1 VWIVATIYLVA
12 ALWLAIYSG
21 NILWLTLRY
30 WRTRRKG
37 LPPLPCTT
45 FPHVTVQLPIF
56 NEVHVVERL
65 IEAVVSLDYPRD
77 RLQIQVLDDSTD
89 ETTALLQLLVA
100 RYQTQGVDI
109 ELIHRDQRTGYKAG
123 ALAKGLA
130 TAKGEFIAI
139 FDADFVPPSDWLKRT
154 VPALLA
160 HPEAAFVQTR
170 WGHINATY
178 SPLTMAQAIILDAHF
193 GIEHPARQRSGY
205 FMNFNGTAGLWR
217 RSCIEAIG
225 GWKED
230 TLTEDLDLSYRAQ
243 LAGWRPL
250 YLPDVIAPA
259 EVPPQMAAF
268 KNQQFRWAKGSAQ
281 CLRRLAGS
289 LWRSDYSFETRLQGL
304 IHLSGYFT
312 HPLMLVI
319 LLLSLPLIWYG
330 WPTRLPLAYLSFA
343 SLGPPIIFTASQY
356 VLYARSPQG
365 ITWWRRA
372 LYVPLVLL
380 LGAGIAPNNARAIIE
395 GLLDRSSEF
404 RRTPKFRVEQ
414 RQDQWAD
421 KVYVLRVSTDILLDL
436 FFTLYALVTM
446 AAAWWRQEVW
456 FLPFLALYAGGFGLV
471 TGTSLWQNRQHRALQ
486 RAKWISQWT
495 TSSRRASPN

>member
-1 VWIVATIYLVA
+1 MWIVAAVYLVA

-21 NILWLTLRY
+21 NSLWLTLRY

-45 FPHVTVQLPIF
+45 FPCVTVQLPIF
-56 NEVHVVERL
+56 NEIHVVERL

-100 RYQTQGVDI
+100 RYQAQGVDI

-139 FDADFVPPSDWLKRT
+139 FDADFVPSPDWLKRT

-170 WGHINATY
+170 WGHINAAY
-178 SPLTMAQAIILDAHF
+178 SQLTMAQAIILDAHF

-217 RSCIEAIG
+217 RSCIEAVG
-225 GWKED
+225 GWKGD

-250 YLPDVIAPA
+250 YLLDVITPA

-281 CLRRLAGS
+281 CLRRLAGPI
-289 LWRSDYSFETRLQGL
+289 WRSEHPLETRLQGL

-343 SLGPPIIFTASQY
+343 SLGPLIIFTASQY

-365 ITWWRRA
+365 IAWWRRA
-372 LYVPLVLL
+372 LHVPLVLL
-380 LGAGIAPNNARAIIE
+380 LGAGITPNNARAILE
-395 GLLDRSSEF
+395 GLLERSSEF

-421 KVYVLRVSTDILLDL
+421 KMYVLRISADILLDL

-456 FLPFLALYAGGFGLV
+456 LLPFLALYAGGFGLV
-471 TGTSLWQNRQHRALQ
+471 TGISLWQNCQHRALQ
-486 RAKWISQWT
+486 RAKWLSHWT
-495 TSSRRASPN
+495 PSSKRASPN

>member
-1 VWIVATIYLVA
+1 MWIVAAVYLVA
-12 ALWLAIYSG
+12 AVWLAIYSG
-21 NILWLTLRY
+21 NSLWLTFRY

-45 FPHVTVQLPIF
+45 FPYVTVQLPIF

-89 ETTALLQLLVA
+89 ETTALLHTLVS
-100 RYQTQGVDI
+100 RYQAQGVDI
-109 ELIHRDQRTGYKAG
+109 ELIHRDQRPGYKAG
-123 ALAKGLA
+123 ALAEGLA
-130 TAKGEFIAI
+130 TAKGEFIAV
-139 FDADFVPPSDWLKRT
+139 FDADFVPPPDWLKRT
-154 VPALLA
+154 VPVLAA

-170 WGHINATY
+170 WGHINAAY
-178 SPLTMAQAIILDAHF
+178 SRLTMAQAIILDAHF

-217 RSCIEAIG
+217 RSCIEAVG
-225 GWKED
+225 GWKGD
-230 TLTEDLDLSYRAQ
+230 TLTEDLDLSYRVQ

-281 CLRRLAGS
+281 CLRRLAGPI
-289 LWRSDYSFETRLQGL
+289 WRSRYPLEMRLQGL

-365 ITWWRRA
+365 IAWWRRA
-372 LYVPLVLL
+372 FHVPLVLL
-380 LGAGIAPNNARAIIE
+380 LGAGIAPNNARAIFE

-414 RQDQWAD
+414 RQDLWAD
-421 KVYVLRVSTDILLDL
+421 KAYVLGLSADVLLDL
-436 FFTLYALVTM
+436 FFTLYALATM
-446 AAAWWRQEVW
+446 VAAWWRDDVW
-456 FLPFLALYAGGFGLV
+456 ALPFLALYASGFGLV
-471 TGTSLWQNRQHRALQ
+471 TAISLWQNYQ
-486 RAKWISQWT
+486 RRVPT
-495 TSSRRASPN
+495 RPRRSSRWVPSSERVSPN